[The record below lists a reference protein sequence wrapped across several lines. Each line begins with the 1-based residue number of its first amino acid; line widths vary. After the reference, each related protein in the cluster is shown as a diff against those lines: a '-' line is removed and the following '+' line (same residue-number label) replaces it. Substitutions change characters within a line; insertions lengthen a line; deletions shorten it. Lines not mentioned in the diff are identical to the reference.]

1 MIFISLIMKIN
12 TNQLIQCAFFPNEA
26 KYKKTGYYKSSERR
40 SMIRSLV
47 FSQRKLES
55 PRAEGQAIISKHNSS
70 LYNIVVCLFLRFSE
84 TMPRYICLKNQHQEL
99 FFPT

>member
-1 MIFISLIMKIN
+1 MKIN

-47 FSQRKLES
+47 NSILRERKVRPSFQDITHHFTTL
-55 PRAEGQAIISKHNSS
+55 
-70 LYNIVVCLFLRFSE
+70 LFVCFYDLVKQCQDTFV
-84 TMPRYICLKNQHQEL
+84 
-99 FFPT
+99 

>member
-1 MIFISLIMKIN
+1 MH
-12 TNQLIQCAFFPNEA
+12 FFPM
-26 KYKKTGYYKSSERR
+26 KYSTKNWILQIIGTTFDDT
-40 SMIRSLV
+40 V
-47 FSQRKLES
+47 FSQRKLDS